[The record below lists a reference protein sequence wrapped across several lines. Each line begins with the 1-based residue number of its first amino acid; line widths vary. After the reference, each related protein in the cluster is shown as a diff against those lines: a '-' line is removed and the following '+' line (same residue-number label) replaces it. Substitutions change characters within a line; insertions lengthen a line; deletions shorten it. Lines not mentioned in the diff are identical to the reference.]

1 MKDPERFAWAIAV
14 IIALGIGIYAG
25 HKVTAANKDIEIMD
39 LQVQL
44 EAASARLAKA
54 NTELA
59 FWKNTLRG
67 LAEGNQL
74 EGVDLKGKPSKE
86 EEK

>member
-1 MKDPERFAWAIAV
+1 MSEPKGPFDEAAKAV
-14 IIALGIGIYAG
+14 
-25 HKVTAANKDIEIMD
+25 KEK
-39 LQVQL
+39 L